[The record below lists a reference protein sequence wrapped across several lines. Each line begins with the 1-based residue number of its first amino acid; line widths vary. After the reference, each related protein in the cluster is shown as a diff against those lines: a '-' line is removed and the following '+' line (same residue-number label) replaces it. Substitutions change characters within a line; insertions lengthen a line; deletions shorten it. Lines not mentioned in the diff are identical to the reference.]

1 MQAAPQSHDG
11 CWRVDETYVKVKG
24 TWIYLYRAVDS
35 QGKTLGFLLSVPRDA
50 EAAKRFFSKA
60 LIASHTVMPRV
71 ITIDKN
77 AAYPK
82 AVSELKAAATLPEH
96 CGLWQV
102 KYLTTSSSKTIVL
115 SNDSS
120 NQGWASFPLRAHG
133 ERYKGT
139 KA

>member
-1 MQAAPQSHDG
+1 
-11 CWRVDETYVKVKG
+11 
-24 TWIYLYRAVDS
+24 VDS
-35 QGKTLGFLLSVPRDA
+35 QGKTLEYLLSVARDA

-71 ITIDKN
+71 ITVNKN

-82 AVSELKAAATLPEH
+82 ALSELKAAATLPEH
-96 CGLWQV
+96 CELRQV

-120 NQGWASFPLRAHG
+120 NQRWASYPLRAHG
-133 ERYKGT
+133 ERYKGP